1 MYKGSKL
8 QNTKLFNDH
17 FSYLSHCVFSIFCK
31 LSSQLKEQLAELRE
45 KLSRTENESTV
56 SVSKL
61 QDVIQGLKERLKSLE
76 KEKERAL
83 RDKENLMDEVS
94 SELHVE
100 YQIDVH
106 LDSIKLLTTS
116 KNIQRVLSRFIYTKG
131 KRTFYGPPTKLRKGI
146 VTAT

>member
-1 MYKGSKL
+1 M
-8 QNTKLFNDH
+8 
-17 FSYLSHCVFSIFCK
+17 
-31 LSSQLKEQLAELRE
+31 AEVRE

-61 QDVIQGLKERLKSLE
+61 QDVIQGLKERLKGLE

-94 SELHVE
+94 LKLHVE

-106 LDSIKLLTTS
+106 
-116 KNIQRVLSRFIYTKG
+116 V
-131 KRTFYGPPTKLRKGI
+131 
-146 VTAT
+146 

>member
-1 MYKGSKL
+1 MIISL
-8 QNTKLFNDH
+8 TCPIVFFLF
-17 FSYLSHCVFSIFCK
+17 FCK

-100 YQIDVH
+100 YQI
-106 LDSIKLLTTS
+106 
-116 KNIQRVLSRFIYTKG
+116 
-131 KRTFYGPPTKLRKGI
+131 
-146 VTAT
+146 